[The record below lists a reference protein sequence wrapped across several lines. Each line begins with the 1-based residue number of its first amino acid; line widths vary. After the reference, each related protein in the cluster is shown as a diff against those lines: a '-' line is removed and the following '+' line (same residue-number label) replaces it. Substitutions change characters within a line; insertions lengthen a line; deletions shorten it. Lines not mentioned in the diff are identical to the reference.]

1 MKQTSQTGFIDKTQG
16 GLSSQGVNWLGS
28 MGTQIFLVEAYEHDY
43 WKLLTQKTL
52 NTKYLTSQEYYNSK
66 IAADIMYNE

>member
-1 MKQTSQTGFIDKTQG
+1 
-16 GLSSQGVNWLGS
+16 

>member
-1 MKQTSQTGFIDKTQG
+1 
-16 GLSSQGVNWLGS
+16 
-28 MGTQIFLVEAYEHDY
+28 MGTQQLLLVDHVENEYN
-43 WKLLTQKTL
+43 WLVTQKTL